1 MRGLSSLRF
10 PPWPTPSLPFDDD
23 RFESTELTRGP
34 WDENSQ
40 HAGPP
45 AALIGRAVEAAD
57 PSFEGQVG
65 RVTFDILKP
74 VPIAPLTVTAE
85 VIRPGRS
92 VDLVEASL
100 RTDDGTEVMHARSW
114 RIRTTELEDLET
126 PVVEEPPPP
135 LPDSAEE
142 VPLSE
147 SFVGYGSAMQWVYV
161 KGSFLE
167 LGPATCW
174 FRMRYP
180 LIDGEEPS
188 PLTRVLIAADSGN
201 GISTSLDFSKWVFIN
216 PDLSVYLHR
225 MPVGEWVAL
234 AARTDPK
241 PNGIGVASSTI
252 YDEKGAIGKGV
263 QTLFIG
269 SR

>member
-1 MRGLSSLRF
+1 VAESF
-10 PPWPTPSLPFDDD
+10 YVQIDVD
-23 RFESTELTRGP
+23 RFESTENTRGP
-34 WDENSQ
+34 WDEKSQ

-45 AALIGRAVEAAD
+45 AALIGRAIEVAD
-57 PSFEGQVG
+57 PSFEGHVA

-74 VPIAPLTVTAE
+74 VPIAPLTVAAG

-100 RTDDGTEVMHARSW
+100 TTDDGTEVMHARAW
-114 RIRTTELEDLET
+114 RIRTTELDDFET
-126 PVVEEPPPP
+126 PVVEEAPPP
-135 LPDSAEE
+135 LPDSGHE
-142 VPLSE
+142 VPLSD

-161 KGSFLE
+161 KGGFLE

-180 LIDGEEPS
+180 LVDGETPS

-201 GISTSLDFSKWVFIN
+201 GISTSIDFSKFVFIN

-225 MPVGEWVAL
+225 MPLGEWVCL
-234 AARTDPK
+234 EARTDPK

-263 QTLFIG
+263 QSLFIG
-269 SR
+269 AR